1 MDTEPKEPLF
11 RDIDADDEDNV
22 TTVESF
28 CVACHENVS
37 MLEYGME
44 TCVVSRQ
51 LFFSWKIKLG

>member
-1 MDTEPKEPLF
+1 MDTEPKETLF

-37 MLEYGME
+37 MAW
-44 TCVVSRQ
+44 SRYRPA
-51 LFFSWKIKLG
+51 LFYDNFFPGKLY